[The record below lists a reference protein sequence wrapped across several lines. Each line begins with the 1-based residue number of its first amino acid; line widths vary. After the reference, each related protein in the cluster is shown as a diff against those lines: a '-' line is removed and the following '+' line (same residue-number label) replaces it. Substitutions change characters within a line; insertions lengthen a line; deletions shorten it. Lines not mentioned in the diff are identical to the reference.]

1 MRRTCV
7 LALAV
12 ALLAVAAATNAQ
24 YTVTGSVVSCGGG
37 EMWNGAN
44 RMLGTVGQSAVGVM
58 SDGRTTAEA
67 GFWYEPGWILTG
79 VPDGGEIVPVFV
91 LSQNRPNPFNPVT
104 TIEFGIEVQARV
116 TVRLYD
122 VRGREVRTLLDE
134 EREPGFHSVVLNASG
149 LASGVYL
156 CRMEAGSF
164 VAERK
169 LVLLK

>member
-1 MRRTCV
+1 MRRTIV

-12 ALLAVAAATNAQ
+12 GLLAAGAAAQSA
-24 YTVTGSVVSCGGG
+24 YTVAQSVVSCGGG
-37 EMWNGAN
+37 EM
-44 RMLGTVGQSAVGVM
+44 RDSECSVIGTIGQGVIGVT
-58 SDGRTTAEA
+58 SGSRYTAEA
-67 GFWYEPGWILTG
+67 GFWYQPGWILTG
-79 VPDGGEIVPVFV
+79 VPDGDSVVPVFM

-104 TIEFGIEVQARV
+104 TIEFGIEERTRV

-134 EREPGFHSVVLNASG
+134 ERDAGFHSILVNASG

-164 VAERK
+164 EAERK